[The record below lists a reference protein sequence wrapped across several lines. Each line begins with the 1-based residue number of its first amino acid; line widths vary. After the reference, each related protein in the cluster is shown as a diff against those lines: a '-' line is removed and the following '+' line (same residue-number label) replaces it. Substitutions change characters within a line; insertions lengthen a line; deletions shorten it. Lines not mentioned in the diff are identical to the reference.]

1 MQTVYS
7 TLIDCT
13 PEQLWPWLEEPDKQ
27 KQWMK
32 GLLENV
38 STSQEPT
45 RVGSTFRMTIQEGR
59 RVAEYEGE
67 VTNYDLHR
75 HLGIKF
81 WGEMLRGVEIYV
93 DYQLQD
99 LGDRTRLDYLST
111 ADTSEAGFFI
121 KLMMPLYKIFGLM
134 QLKSFMKTLKHL
146 AEAEAAQA
154 LVAA

>member
-38 STSQEPT
+38 STSEEPT

-59 RVAEYEGE
+59 RVVEYEGE
-67 VTNYDLHR
+67 VTNFDRNRRLS
-75 HLGIKF
+75 IKF
-81 WGEMLRGVEIYV
+81 WGEMLRGVEMDV

-99 LGDRTRLDYLST
+99 LGGRTRLDYVSS
-111 ADTSEAGFFI
+111 ADASGAGFFM
-121 KLMMPLYKIFGLM
+121 KLMIPLYKIFGTA
-134 QLKSFMKTLKHL
+134 QLKRFMKTLKHL

-154 LVAA
+154 PVAG

>member
-32 GLLENV
+32 GLLEKV
-38 STSQEPT
+38 STSEEPT
-45 RVGSTFRMTIQEGR
+45 RVGSTFRMTIKEGR
-59 RVAEYEGE
+59 RVVEYEGE
-67 VTNYDLHR
+67 VTNYDLHHR
-75 HLGIKF
+75 LSIKF

-121 KLMMPLYKIFGLM
+121 KLMMPLYKIFGLV

-154 LVAA
+154 EAIV

>member
-38 STSQEPT
+38 STSEGPT
-45 RVGSTFRMTIQEGR
+45 RVGSTFRMTIREGR
-59 RVAEYEGE
+59 RVGEYEGE

-75 HLGIKF
+75 RLSIKF
-81 WGEMLRGVEIYV
+81 WGEMLRGVEIDV
-93 DYQLQD
+93 DYQLQH

-111 ADTSEAGFFI
+111 ADPSGAGFFI
-121 KLMMPLYKIFGLM
+121 KLMMPLYKIFGLV

-154 LVAA
+154 LVAG